1 MAIYK
6 VEQSGNAPKGATV
19 GDTIVTGGGTYEV
32 LDGSAY
38 KNLSASQLK
47 SMGVGYNPSS
57 GLYSRKISSGDLA
70 TSSTK
75 NYNTV
80 VENYNR
86 LTSNGSSPT
95 GVSDYKVK
103 TVDTSKAEQYAK
115 AYNDYLNAQLDTNYY
130 NELSDLSKTYN
141 SGVSDLNKQK
151 KQVVEDYVA
160 SLDDLDAN
168 TWNNYLQSL
177 STASSRGLTNS
188 AQGLALTQSVLQNAA
203 NNATTLETQKN
214 SNIANI
220 ELALEEL
227 ENNYNVDRNT
237 AAKILSSSKI
247 ANSQQ
252 AQAALLEKLY
262 EAEQYNAS
270 AENEFGLTKYQL
282 EAQAKQAEKE
292 RLAEMEKLA
301 YQYGFEDEWKKMDRE
316 TQLELANIS
325 ANASISSASIGAN
338 ASKYIANMEIAN
350 TNKWNEY
357 SSRVS
362 YVENAMANYQKE
374 LSNNADYRGFVQS
387 AGTKYINGE
396 MTQEEFD
403 NTARRWANK
412 AEAYGKQKK

>member
-70 TSSTK
+70 TNSTK

-80 VENYNR
+80 VENYNK
-86 LTSNGSSPT
+86 LTSNGSNPT

-151 KQVVEDYVA
+151 KQVIEDYVA

-214 SNIANI
+214 SNIADI

-227 ENNYNVDRNT
+227 ENNYNIDRNT

-282 EAQAKQAEKE
+282 EVQAKQAEKE

-338 ASKYIANMEIAN
+338 ASKYIADAEMAN
-350 TNKWNEY
+350 ADKWQEY
-357 SSRVS
+357 DNRSN
-362 YVENAMANYQKE
+362 YVENTMKNYQSS
-374 LSNNADYRGFVQS
+374 LTGHPYYRGYIQT
-387 AGTKYINGE
+387 AGEKYANGE
-396 MTQEEFD
+396 MTLDEF
-403 NTARRWANK
+403 NATAEFWTKK
-412 AEAYGKQKK
+412 AKAAKKSK